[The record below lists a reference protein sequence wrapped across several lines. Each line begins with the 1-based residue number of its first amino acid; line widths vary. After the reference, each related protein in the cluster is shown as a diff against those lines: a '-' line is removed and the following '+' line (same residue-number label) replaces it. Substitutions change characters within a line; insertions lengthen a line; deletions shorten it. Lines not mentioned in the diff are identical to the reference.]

1 MRIVGEIPHPHIKIT
16 IFNWNNRYLIKLE
29 DAVIEQ
35 TFKVSQFD
43 VTSEQDIY
51 KILDGEFLKQA
62 EARFTEMSQSLFDS
76 IQRNDVF

>member
-43 VTSEQDIY
+43 ITSEEDIY
-51 KILDGEFLKQA
+51 KILDGDFLKQA
-62 EARFTEMSQSLFDS
+62 ETRFTEMSQSLFDS
-76 IQRNDVF
+76 IRRNDVF

>member
-35 TFKVSQFD
+35 TFKISQFD

-51 KILDGEFLKQA
+51 KILDSEFLKQA
-62 EARFTEMSQSLFDS
+62 EARFVEMSQSLFDS